1 MSATARYSLWLLLTR
16 EAQERF
22 QALIAR
28 LSAWFGTPAFVPHVT
43 LLGGLTGTEEDLR
56 RRTRALA
63 GAIGPFEVR
72 LLEIAWLDEYY
83 RCLFVEV
90 ALSRALLEAHETAG
104 KVFDRRLETGFY
116 PHLSLVYGDLKENE
130 KEIVADEIGRYF
142 DESLPI
148 EELALYDTS
157 GATPPTWRCVE
168 RCRLG
173 KSPIGTM

>member
-1 MSATARYSLWLLLTR
+1 MIQTSRFTLWLLLTP
-16 EAQERF
+16 EAHAWF
-22 QALIAR
+22 QALIER
-28 LSAWFGTPAFVPHVT
+28 LSARLGTPVFEPHIT
-43 LLGGLTGTEEDLR
+43 LLGGLTGEEEGLR
-56 RRTRALA
+56 QRTRALA
-63 GAIGPFEVR
+63 GAIGSFEAR
-72 LLEIAWLDEYY
+72 LLEAKWLDEYY

-90 ALSRALLEAHETAG
+90 ALSRALLDAHETAR
-104 KVFDRRLETGFY
+104 KAFDQRLEPGFY